1 VAAHVIVVDEKA
13 DLEWA
18 GSAGTALTARDF
30 VTSPERL
37 QGKKQRVVNLSG
49 EYAYLDFGYYTSLEG
64 RVQELG
70 LPEAVS
76 MQTWRGCPHPDGEHA
91 T

>member
-1 VAAHVIVVDEKA
+1 MAAHVIVVDEKA

-30 VTSPERL
+30 VTSPERM

-49 EYAYLDFGYYTSLEG
+49 EYAYLDFGYYTSL
-64 RVQELG
+64 LA
-70 LPEAVS
+70 EA
-76 MQTWRGCPHPDGEHA
+76 RGYKVCR
-91 T
+91 TSQ